1 MSEAGLSAHEIA
13 VASSLSDSTLSRY
26 ISGDR
31 CPSPESGEFESLYDG
46 LKSLLTEKGID
57 VSELSEEM
65 LSSVPDLYTDT
76 REYSS
81 RLSSLMKCLSVSN
94 AYLAKRTGYDP
105 SFISRILS
113 GERFPADHLT
123 FSDQAAEC
131 FVSCADDPKG
141 CKKIDG
147 LFGSLS
153 FSGADKEVKV
163 RMISSYLLTGDAS
176 AGEQK
181 AGSQKKASII
191 HYLEKLDAFD
201 LNDYMKKIHFDK
213 LIVPS
218 LPVSSTTK
226 QYMGI
231 KGYKSA
237 ELGFLKRTVLS
248 GSSEQVFMFSD
259 MPMEEV
265 ASDISFSKKWML
277 WLAMLLK
284 KGIGITI
291 VHNINRPV
299 DEMILGLEAWIPLY
313 MTGLISPYYKS
324 GKSDDGIHHMLRIS
338 ENCSLMGECIG
349 DDTESSLFTVGGSR
363 ELRNQAEKRKEFIM
377 ADALPLMEIYTEDR
391 KKEFDEM
398 LKKEKAEAGSTD
410 GEYPK
415 NLKFASDNY
424 FKNIKISSVSP
435 KLTVITKENAPMM
448 HFAIRNPR
456 VIDAIESLDKE

>member
-1 MSEAGLSAHEIA
+1 MSSAGLSAHEIA
-13 VASSLSDSTLSRY
+13 KASSLSDSTLSRY

-31 CPSPESGEFESLYDG
+31 CPSPESSEFESLYEG
-46 LKSLLTEKGID
+46 LKALLSERNID
-57 VSELSEEM
+57 VSGLSDELM
-65 LSSVPDLYTDT
+65 SSVPDSYTDT

-94 AYLAKRTGYDP
+94 AYLAKKTGYDP

-113 GERFPADHLT
+113 GERFPADHMT
-123 FSDQAAEC
+123 FSNQAAEC
-131 FVSCADDPKG
+131 FVSCSNNTDTNKTVEDLIG
-141 CKKIDG
+141 SD
-147 LFGSLS
+147 LFSEAG
-153 FSGADKEVKV
+153 KEAKV
-163 RMISSYLLTGDAS
+163 RMIRSYLLTGDAS
-176 AGEQK
+176 SEDKDTGKE
-181 AGSQKKASII
+181 KKASIM

-218 LPVSSTTK
+218 LPVSSATK

-237 ELGFLKRTVLS
+237 ELGFLKRTVLA

-265 ASDISFSKKWML
+265 ASDMSFSKKWML

-363 ELRNQAEKRKEFIM
+363 ELRNLAEKRKEYIM
-377 ADALPLMEIYTEDR
+377 AAALPLMEIYTEDR
-391 KKEFDEM
+391 KNEFDEL
-398 LKKEKAEAGSTD
+398 LKKEKASVKDTD
-410 GEYPK
+410 GTYPK
-415 NLKFASDNY
+415 ALKFASDNY
-424 FKNIKISSVSP
+424 FRNIKITSVSS
-435 KLTVITKENAPMM
+435 KLTVITKENAPRMY
-448 HFAIRNPR
+448 FAIRNPR